1 MKSSLEGWK
10 KRSKPRDIG
19 QNKNC
24 LELEG
29 WKKLSKPHDIVQNK
43 NSLLQ
48 KLEDL
53 RNDQSRV
60 TLVKIKIVI
69 VMIYN
74 LCYSL

>member
-1 MKSSLEGWK
+1 MQLGRRKHLEGWK
-10 KRSKPRDIG
+10 KRSKPRDIS
-19 QNKNC
+19 QNKNS

-29 WKKLSKPHDIVQNK
+29 WKKLSKPRDIGQNK

-60 TLVKIKIVI
+60 TLVKIKIV
-69 VMIYN
+69 
-74 LCYSL
+74 